1 MKDILN
7 YPDRRS
13 MLLRKRRRIICA
25 SFLAMQLVPATIAI
39 AQISSTS
46 TRVVPD
52 TIWVNIF
59 FESIDKLAI
68 NLGFKPLRAIA
79 IRPGDFELRIWTGFG
94 ISGLGGTIVRR
105 IDHKWSAFILSDPQ
119 GTRRINGRYVEPSA
133 KKAAESIDWAR
144 IWEKLEREGI
154 ENIRDDSEIPH
165 CKAVLDGVSYVVEIA
180 REDYYRT
187 YMVANPQIQRSED
200 GDRFL
205 HIMSIFRDAFGGTS
219 ADDLTKL
226 PTGEVLTVASFS
238 HEVTNSGNPLGR
250 RFEGSEYVVGTIP
263 SEDSVIRVS
272 PEEGYAQRINLFI
285 PQCYELPVPQRY
297 IANQLE
303 GEVVMELFIHPDGST
318 SAARALLG
326 QPVLAENA
334 LRAALK
340 WKFVPMNIGD
350 KIRRT
355 VISIRYQKK
364 WVRYPWIIE
373 KKGF

>member
-7 YPDRRS
+7 YPGRRS
-13 MLLRKRRRIICA
+13 MLLRKCRRIICA

-52 TIWVNIF
+52 AIWVNIF
-59 FESIDKLAI
+59 FESIDKLAN

-94 ISGLGGTIVRR
+94 ISGLGGAIVRR
-105 IDHKWSAFILSDPQ
+105 IDHKWSAFNLSDPQ
-119 GTRRINGRYVEPSA
+119 GTQMINGRYVEPSA
-133 KKAAESIDWAR
+133 KKAADSIDWAR
-144 IWEKLEREGI
+144 IWEKLERAGI

-165 CKAVLDGVSYVVEIA
+165 CKSVLDGVSYVVEIA

-200 GDRFL
+200 GDKFL
-205 HIMSIFRDAFGGTS
+205 HIMSIIREAFGGTS

-226 PTGEVLTVASFS
+226 PTGEVLTVAFF
-238 HEVTNSGNPLGR
+238 PLGR
-250 RFEGSEYVVGTIP
+250 RFDGSEYVVGTIP
-263 SEDSVIRVS
+263 SEDSVFRVS
-272 PEEGYAQRINLFI
+272 PEEGYAQRINLFT

-303 GEVVMELFIHPDGST
+303 GEVVMELFIHPDDSI

-334 LRAALK
+334 LWAALK
-340 WKFVPMNIGD
+340 WKFMPVNIGD
-350 KIRRT
+350 KIRKT

-364 WVRYPWIIE
+364 WVRYPWINE